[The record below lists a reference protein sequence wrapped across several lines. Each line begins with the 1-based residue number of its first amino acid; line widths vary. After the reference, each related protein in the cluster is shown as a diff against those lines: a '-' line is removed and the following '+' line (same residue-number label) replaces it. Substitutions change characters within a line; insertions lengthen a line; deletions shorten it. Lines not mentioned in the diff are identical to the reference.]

1 MFMRSYSR
9 TLTRNLT
16 IKVKS
21 IQKYLTIFLLSLTV
35 TGCFTG
41 IESTPRITARDVKR
55 QRATETPEMTY
66 TASISGDRVALWSP
80 GKQFLVNPGKISF
93 ALSPIDKADM
103 LQPGDT
109 LTFAGRRAVTSMTGN
124 DDTLFMLLTQQGDTL
139 NYRFT
144 EQPAVVDTLSSLEIP
159 FLIEASIIDK
169 ADSLMSGNDYYIT
182 TPVWFNDNDEN
193 IAGRKLVKVH
203 VTEVTRGNGTYPLAI
218 HFTDSNGN
226 KSKVFMSLGTSAR
239 ATRNFDKLFSLTD
252 PRQRYKDIK
261 DDVWECI
268 TRSSVKTDMT
278 REECRLALGNPRE
291 VIRGHYLERWSYDN
305 GMNLI
310 FDDGYLQRI
319 GYR

>member
-1 MFMRSYSR
+1 MK
-9 TLTRNLT
+9 TL
-16 IKVKS
+16 
-21 IQKYLTIFLLSLTV
+21 QD
-35 TGCFTG
+35 
-41 IESTPRITARDVKR
+41 E
-55 QRATETPEMTY
+55 
-66 TASISGDRVALWSP
+66 
-80 GKQFLVNPGKISF
+80 
-93 ALSPIDKADM
+93 
-103 LQPGDT
+103 
-109 LTFAGRRAVTSMTGN
+109 
-124 DDTLFMLLTQQGDTL
+124 
-139 NYRFT
+139 
-144 EQPAVVDTLSSLEIP
+144 SSL
-159 FLIEASIIDK
+159 
-169 ADSLMSGNDYYIT
+169 
-182 TPVWFNDNDEN
+182 
-193 IAGRKLVKVH
+193 KVH